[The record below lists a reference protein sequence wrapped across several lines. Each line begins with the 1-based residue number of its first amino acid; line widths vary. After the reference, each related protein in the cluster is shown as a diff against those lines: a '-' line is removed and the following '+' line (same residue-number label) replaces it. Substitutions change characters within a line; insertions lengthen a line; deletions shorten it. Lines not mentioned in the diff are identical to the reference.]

1 MKILSIQSEDI
12 LTCISMW
19 VTIHS
24 IYLDGEFI
32 GKSSDAVDKLKEL
45 EIDLTQ
51 VALNDDHT
59 KDVLK
64 DVYRSEFITSRYSS

>member
-1 MKILSIQSEDI
+1 
-12 LTCISMW
+12 MW

-32 GKSSDAVDKLKEL
+32 GKSSDAVGKLKEL

-51 VALNDDHT
+51 ARLNDDHT
-59 KDVLK
+59 RHVLK